1 MQRMQIKNAIRMQ
14 IRMQINEI
22 DLKTNNRM
30 NSEVDIVKISISS
43 GPDTL
48 LRLKIWLSKGICW
61 NVKFSKPKHHMNF
74 LKPMSIF
81 RYTQK
86 TNNRMNSED
95 DIVKISI
102 SSDLDTLLPL
112 KMRLSKGNSW
122 NVKYCKLKH
131 HMTFLKHMLIFCHAQ
146 KTLWNRLESSQ
157 LIRY

>member
-1 MQRMQIKNAIRMQ
+1 MNANHWNRL
-14 IRMQINEI
+14 E
-22 DLKTNNRM
+22 KTLSKEWEHNNRM

-95 DIVKISI
+95 DIV
-102 SSDLDTLLPL
+102 
-112 KMRLSKGNSW
+112 
-122 NVKYCKLKH
+122 
-131 HMTFLKHMLIFCHAQ
+131 
-146 KTLWNRLESSQ
+146 
-157 LIRY
+157 RY